1 MVVVWSY
8 PWSLLFENFD
18 ATCRELVDRGVTGLT
33 VAAHYHSIRT
43 LEPRT
48 VGGLFES
55 YEGGCYFTPD
65 PELFAGTPIDPPV
78 NDIPGYEDPFDTIVD
93 GADRHGLD
101 VNAWVVCFHNSK
113 LGGDNPR
120 YCVRSAFGDAHDHAF
135 CPSHPEVQRYLVGVV
150 RTLVDY
156 DIDSINLESI
166 GYPDAFHSHGT
177 TFGHAKNH
185 VVRGRPE
192 ELLLS
197 QCFCSACR
205 KRATDHA
212 VDFDR
217 AQEVVQRIARN
228 ALGDPRQHVGS
239 LEEVVADS
247 SVLED
252 LFDFRASVI
261 DSLLGRLAMA
271 SSDVTLTYSASD
283 GLGRDP
289 GDGWPAGV
297 VLDRIQT
304 HLDRVIALC
313 YTADPDA
320 ARRRVR
326 RYQKMVDVPVDVGV
340 SFDPEM
346 LETES
351 EWLTFLSNVEDIGD
365 GIHVYNHA
373 LMSDAHLDWLDTAR
387 EVLERQPQ

>member
-8 PWSLLFENFD
+8 PWSLLFDNVD
-18 ATCRELVDRGVTGLT
+18 ATCRDLANRGVTGLT

-43 LEPRT
+43 LDPRSN
-48 VGGLFES
+48 GELFES
-55 YEGGCYFTPD
+55 YEGGCYFAPD
-65 PELFAGTPIDPPV
+65 PERFANTPIDPPV
-78 NDIPGYEDPFDTIVD
+78 NDVSGYEDPFGAIVD
-93 GADRHGLD
+93 SAARHGLD
-101 VNAWVVCFHNSK
+101 VNAWLVCFHNSK
-113 LGGDNPR
+113 LGADNPR
-120 YCVRSAFGDAHDHAF
+120 YRVRSAFGDAHDHAF
-135 CPSHPEVQRYLVGVV
+135 CPSHPEVQRYLAGVV
-150 RTLVDY
+150 RSLADY
-156 DIDSINLESI
+156 DIESINLESI

-197 QCFCSACR
+197 QCFCSACQE
-205 KRATDHA
+205 RATDHA

-217 AQEVVQRIARN
+217 AREVVQRLARN
-228 ALGDPRQHVGS
+228 ALGYPRQHVVS
-239 LEEVVADS
+239 LEELTTEHP
-247 SVLED
+247 VLED

-261 DSLLGRLAMA
+261 DSLLGQLAVA
-271 SSDVTLTYSASD
+271 SGDVGLTYSASD

-297 VLDRIQT
+297 ALDRVET
-304 HLDRVIALC
+304 HLDRIVALC
-313 YTADPDA
+313 YTADHDA

-326 RYQKMVDVPVDVGV
+326 RYHETVDIPVDVGV
-340 SFDPEM
+340 SLDPDV

-351 EWLTFLSNVEDIGD
+351 EWMTFLSTVGGLGD
-365 GIHVYNHA
+365 GVHVYNHA

-387 EVLERQPQ
+387 EVLERRPH